1 MAGLHSPAPGPSTPV
16 QAPHKD
22 ASLLES
28 DADRSFSSSAMTQAK
43 QIMMT
48 NNDAV
53 IIQREQE
60 IEEIAHGIIEL
71 ANIFQDLQTLVI
83 DQGSMLDRIDY
94 NVERMAVDVKEAAR
108 ELNAATHYQRRS
120 LKRKIMFFLLL
131 LIVGFV
137 ILLGLK
143 IGSKTPAAVAP
154 PASPPLND
162 APDGHASKRLDN
174 VPATLLKRDWR
185 RRRRRSWKDS
195 SHRP

>member
-1 MAGLHSPAPGPSTPV
+1 MAGLHSPAPGTSTPTL
-16 QAPHKD
+16 APYGD
-22 ASLLES
+22 ASLLDS
-28 DADRSFSSSAMTQAK
+28 DADRTFSSSAVSQAK
-43 QIMMT
+43 QIIMT

-60 IEEIAHGIIEL
+60 IEEIAHGIVEL

-108 ELNAATHYQRRS
+108 ELEAATNYQRRS

-131 LIVGFV
+131 IVIGFF

-143 IGSKTPAAVAP
+143 MGAKSRAPAAAP
-154 PASPPLND
+154 PAPPPKAAL
-162 APDGHASKRLDN
+162 DGRESKRRSMLDS
-174 VPATLLKRDWR
+174 VPAPTLKRDWR
-185 RRRRRSWKDS
+185 RRRRRRGMDA
-195 SHRP
+195 

>member
-1 MAGLHSPAPGPSTPV
+1 MS
-16 QAPHKD
+16 
-22 ASLLES
+22 
-28 DADRSFSSSAMTQAK
+28 QAK
-43 QIMMT
+43 QIIMT

-108 ELNAATHYQRRS
+108 ELDAATSYQRRS

-131 LIVGFV
+131 LITGFV

-143 IGSKTPAAVAP
+143 MGTKSPAPADAP
-154 PASPPLND
+154 PAAPPLND
-162 APDGHASKRLDN
+162 ALDGHASKRLAS
-174 VPATLLKRDWR
+174 VPAAMLKRDWR
-185 RRRRRSWKDS
+185 RRRRRRGMGNS
-195 SHRP
+195 S